1 MDRKF
6 ANSFCEKLHLQHDFC
21 SLIPHMLAKK
31 SKNENLPTVF
41 AIFVG
46 RISIKE
52 EFWQQKSKKGGIY
65 EPNNVHY
72 AKNVGRI

>member
-1 MDRKF
+1 
-6 ANSFCEKLHLQHDFC
+6 
-21 SLIPHMLAKK
+21 MLAKK